1 MDYLVKGEKQFRLL
15 IADDDNIALLL
26 DEKLNVIF
34 RNTAATLNLP
44 WQEGNFHA
52 LLERYGYP
60 GEDESFEKVIAESF
74 LSPGKSFPV
83 TLRLKHKNGGDV
95 LLDGS
100 VKNLLYEEQVNAILI
115 QLTDITK
122 TEEAKESMLATN
134 RLHLFI
140 NRIHKIL
147 LRSTD
152 REFLFDNLCRE
163 AIESGKFT
171 MAWIGIFDE
180 KTKMLNPVYHAEVD
194 GIFFS
199 NLKIGID
206 KQAGEQNV
214 SLVRDLR
221 NGKTILNN
229 DAESSRLGKSA
240 NTLQTDS
247 FSTISIPFKQSG
259 KIFGVFNL
267 HAGGKDF
274 IGKEQIALLE
284 ETAADISFV
293 LDSFVKKEI
302 QKESQQAIEASGR
315 HYETLTEMSPVGIF
329 HTDSTGYTTYV
340 NPYWC
345 AISGLSGEEALG
357 NGWLNAVHKDDRE
370 KLSEGWI
377 QATKDR
383 KLSISEYR
391 FVRKDGSIAWVMGQ
405 AVPEINSSNEVIG
418 YIGTITNITDRKI
431 SEEKLKRSN
440 IQLSLSQTI
449 SHIGYWESDFRNET
463 DFWSDEMFRLVGIG
477 NDQAPMNMETFI
489 KNVHADDREIL
500 EKDLEAAMEN
510 KAPLNS
516 EFRYTRQDGT
526 IANFI
531 SIGNFINDKDGR
543 PALMVGITQD
553 ITQRKKIENEILK
566 EKKLSD
572 SIINSLP
579 GIFYMSDRT
588 PKLLRWNEAFEMIS
602 GYSSGELESVVP
614 IKIFDP
620 EDHPHFRISMEKAYR
635 EGFADVEARILT
647 KDGRKIPYYFTGVR
661 IEYQGVQ
668 VLLGIG
674 IDISDQ
680 KKADEA
686 IKESEEKYRTL
697 VEQASDAIYIANEE
711 GHIITV
717 NPSACKLSGYSESE
731 LLEKSIYEFVF
742 AEDLKEK
749 PFRFDDL
756 RQGKTVTIE
765 RRFKVKGGKILYLE
779 CIAKMLSD
787 GRILVFA
794 RDISDR
800 LQAQNDIIK
809 EKNFSD
815 AIINSLPGIFYLYDE
830 SGNFLRWNRN
840 FEYVSGY
847 TRREITRMKPLDFF
861 DVSEKELLKQKGEVV
876 FGKGQ
881 ADVEAHF
888 LTKNNE
894 KIPYFFY
901 GLRVIFEGKICLI
914 GVGIDI
920 TEKWKAEELLKK
932 SYEDIRKLAS
942 HLTEV
947 REEERKRIGREIH
960 DELGQQLTAIKM
972 DVAWIDKKI
981 PLDTAQVKT
990 KIKNIIELLDDSN
1003 KSIRRILSELRSG
1016 VLDDH
1021 DLLGAVEWLG
1031 KNFTAN
1037 TGIPVTFIFADKRIN
1052 VPEPIGNCIFRL
1064 CQEAFTNIT
1073 RYSKASEVVVSI
1085 NNSGNRVT
1093 ASVED
1098 NGIGFNVDSI
1108 EYNKSF
1114 GILGMRE
1121 RVLSLG
1127 GEFEVIS
1134 SRGSGTKI
1142 ALQIPYIVS

>member
-1 MDYLVKGEKQFRLL
+1 MEHLIKGEKQFRLL
-15 IADDDNIALLL
+15 IADDDSIVILL
-26 DEKLNVIF
+26 DERLNVIF
-34 RNTAATLNLP
+34 RNASATLNLP
-44 WQEGNFHA
+44 GQDGNFHA

-60 GEDESFEKVIAESF
+60 GEDEKFEKVIAESF
-74 LSPGKSFPV
+74 SRPGKSF
-83 TLRLKHKNGGDV
+83 TLTTRLKDINNTD
-95 LLDGS
+95 LLLEGS

-115 QLTDITK
+115 QLKDITK
-122 TEEAKESMLATN
+122 TQMVMESSFATSRLYLFLN
-134 RLHLFI
+134 RVYK
-140 NRIHKIL
+140 NV

-152 REFLFDNLCRE
+152 SKSLYDSICCE
-163 AIESGKFT
+163 AIESGKFR
-171 MAWIGIFDE
+171 MAWIGLFDE
-180 KTKMLNPVYHAEVD
+180 SKNLLKPAYHAEVD
-194 GIFFS
+194 AIFFS
-199 NLKIGID
+199 DLKIRID
-206 KQAGEQNV
+206 KEADEENASFVGY
-214 SLVRDLR
+214 LR
-221 NGKTILNN
+221 NGKTIINN
-229 DAESSRLGKSA
+229 DAESGRLGKSSD
-240 NTLQTDS
+240 TLQTDS
-247 FSTISIPFKQSG
+247 FSTISIPLKQSG
-259 KIFGVFNL
+259 KIVGAFNL

-274 IGKEQIALLE
+274 FGKDQIRLLE
-284 ETAADISFV
+284 EAIADISFV
-293 LDSFVKKEI
+293 MDSFVEKEI
-302 QKESQQAIEASGR
+302 QKKSQLAIEASGR
-315 HYETLTEMSPVGIF
+315 HYETLAKMSPVGIF
-329 HTDSTGYTTYV
+329 HTDNTGYTTYV
-340 NPYWC
+340 NPHWC
-345 AISGLSGEEALG
+345 TISGLSGEEALG
-357 NGWLNAVHKDDRE
+357 NGWLKAVHNDDRE
-370 KLSEGWI
+370 QLRQGWI

-391 FVRKDGSIAWVMGQ
+391 FVHKDGSIAWVMGQ

-440 IQLSLSQTI
+440 TQLSLSQTI
-449 SHIGYWESDFRNET
+449 SQIGYWEFDFKNET
-463 DFWSDEMFRLVGIG
+463 DFWSDEMYRLVGIG
-477 NDQAPMNMETFI
+477 SEERPMNIEAFVS
-489 KNVHADDREIL
+489 NVHPDDRKIL

-510 KAPLNS
+510 KTPLNS

-602 GYSSGELESVVP
+602 GYSSGELESIVP

-620 EDHPHFRISMEKAYR
+620 EDHPHFRVSMEKAYR
-635 EGFADVEARILT
+635 EGFADAEARILT

-668 VLLGIG
+668 VILGIG
-674 IDISDQ
+674 IDISGQ

-742 AEDLKEK
+742 SEDLKEK

-765 RRFKVKGGKILYLE
+765 RRLKVKDGKILYLE

-794 RDISDR
+794 RDISER

-830 SGNFLRWNRN
+830 SGTFLRWNRN

-847 TRREITRMKPLDFF
+847 TRREITSMKPLDFF
-861 DVSEKELLKQKGEVV
+861 DVSEKELLKRTGEVA
-876 FGKGQ
+876 FGTGK

-888 LTKNNE
+888 LTKDKE
-894 KIPYFFY
+894 KIPYYFY

-920 TEKWKAEELLKK
+920 TEKRKAEELLKK

-981 PLDTAQVKT
+981 PPDTTQVKT

-1016 VLDDH
+1016 ILDDH

-1031 KNFTAN
+1031 KKFTAN
-1037 TGIPVTFIFADKRIN
+1037 TGIPVTFIFPDKRLN

-1085 NNSGNRVT
+1085 NSAGDIVR

-1108 EYNKSF
+1108 VYNKSF

-1134 SRGSGTKI
+1134 SPGSGTKI
-1142 ALQIPYIVS
+1142 ALRISNIVS